1 MSKHKFL
8 YVVPCYNEE
17 KNISYIFKSILENT
31 ESLKNYEADFCFVD
45 DGSTDNTWSKIIELH
60 NNNKNVYGMKLSK
73 NFGKE
78 SAIDAGLNFTR
89 EDYSFYIIIDADNQ
103 HPTDKITSMIDAYEK
118 ENLDIV
124 NTHRI
129 DENEGIFRET
139 FSKLFYFLLSNFSEI
154 KIISKTTDFMLLSKK
169 VRNEFIKINEINKT
183 FRILINWMGY
193 KKKSIPIQIRERF
206 SGKSKFNFFNLTR
219 MALNTLYSF
228 SIFPIKI
235 VGYVGVLMTIIS
247 FVALSL
253 ALVNIIIGFT
263 IITWQ
268 TIIILILTLLSGLTM
283 TSVGLLGIYVYKIL
297 IYTNKRPNFII
308 ETKL

>member
-1 MSKHKFL
+1 M
-8 YVVPCYNEE
+8 
-17 KNISYIFKSILENT
+17 
-31 ESLKNYEADFCFVD
+31 
-45 DGSTDNTWSKIIELH
+45 
-60 NNNKNVYGMKLSK
+60 
-73 NFGKE
+73 
-78 SAIDAGLNFTR
+78 
-89 EDYSFYIIIDADNQ
+89 
-103 HPTDKITSMIDAYEK
+103 
-118 ENLDIV
+118 
-124 NTHRI
+124 
-129 DENEGIFRET
+129 RET

-169 VRNEFIKINEINKT
+169 LETTIKINEINKT

-235 VGYVGVLMTIIS
+235 VGYVGVLMTIIF

-263 IITWQ
+263 IIAWQ
-268 TIIILILTLLSGLTM
+268 TIIILILTLLSGLIM

-297 IYTNKRPNFII
+297 IPQIKDLT
-308 ETKL
+308 LL